1 MKFEEGQIVRKDGK
15 IYVGYKLPNGKIVLA
30 LDPDAYQDI
39 VDMPDPIVI
48 GFGVRVYNYST
59 ATLWFTVEG
68 SGGGWTWAGADQLG
82 SVASGQNAAF
92 RVGSIATRAKP
103 ASATTD
109 SVTLLFTAYSDAYT
123 TDIGTYPVIVDY
135 HWIDSDAMSL
145 LDLDNF
151 DGGTLEDWTQSNWGG
166 TAFAI
171 STDYVL
177 SSPNSARNSRYIYL
191 DSGTWTGYIKKTFTV
206 PAATEAYLISNVK
219 YVGYVQSG
227 QSYAPKVQVREMRI
241 SKAGSIITRSGSDPY
256 VMNQDNLTQDK
267 QTNWLRMI
275 APIDVNETAEYRLE
289 TVYYL
294 HSNFSNKQSRLRA
307 YHDDLK
313 VVYT

>member
-1 MKFEEGQIVRKDGK
+1 MKLEEGQIARKDGRV
-15 IYVGYKLPNGKIVLA
+15 YVGYRLPNGKIVLA
-30 LDPDAYQDI
+30 LDPDSYQDI

-48 GFGVRVYNYST
+48 GFGVGIFNYT
-59 ATLWFTVEG
+59 TDTLWFTVEG
-68 SGGGWTWAGADQLG
+68 SGGGWSWAGATQLG
-82 SVASGQNAAF
+82 SIASGTNGTF
-92 RVGSIATRAKP
+92 RVGSIATRTKP

-109 SVTLLFTAYSDAYT
+109 DVTLMFTAYSDAYVT
-123 TDIGTYPVIVDY
+123 EIGTYPVIVAY

-151 DGGTLEDWTQSNWGG
+151 DDGTLEDWTQSNWGG

-171 STDYVL
+171 STAYVL
-177 SSPNSARNSRYIYL
+177 SSPNSARNSRHIFQT
-191 DSGTWTGYIKKTFTV
+191 SGTWTGYIKKTFTV

-219 YVGYVQSG
+219 YVGYITPG
-227 QSYAPKVQVREMRI
+227 QTYSARVQVREMRI
-241 SKAGSIITRSGSDPY
+241 SKAGSIIVRTGSTPY
-256 VMNQDNLTQDK
+256 IMTQGNHEENK

-289 TVYYL
+289 TRYYL
-294 HSNFSNKQSRLRA
+294 YSSGSDRQSRLRA
-307 YHDDLK
+307 YYDDLK

>member
-1 MKFEEGQIVRKDGK
+1 MKLEEGQIVRKDGR
-15 IYVGYKLPNGKIVLA
+15 IYVGYRLPNGKIVLA

-59 ATLWFTVEG
+59 ETLWFTVEG
-68 SGGGWTWAGADQLG
+68 SGGGWSWAGVDQLG

-109 SVTLLFTAYSDAYT
+109 SVTLIFTAYSDAYI
-123 TDIGTYPVIVDY
+123 TDIGTYPVIVSY
-135 HWIDSDAMSL
+135 NWIDSDAMSL

-171 STDYVL
+171 STAYVL
-177 SSPNSARNSRYIYL
+177 SSPNSARNSRHIFL
-191 DSGTWTGYIKKTFTV
+191 DSGTWRGYIKKTFTV

-227 QSYAPKVQVREMRI
+227 QSFRSHVQVREMRI
-241 SKAGSIITRSGSDPY
+241 SKAGTIITRSGSDPY
-256 VMNQDNLTQDK
+256 IMAQDNLTQDK

-275 APIDVNETAEYRLE
+275 APIDVDETAEYRLE

-294 HSNFSNKQSRLRA
+294 HSSQSNLMSRLRA

>member
-109 SVTLLFTAYSDAYT
+109 SVTLLFTAYSDAYS
-123 TDIGTYPVIVDY
+123 TDVGTYPLIVSY

-151 DGGTLEDWTQSNWGG
+151 DGGTLEAWVKADTTPKKCAIIDIEGVKSLG
-166 TAFAI
+166 TDDDGYLKCFVQLAH
-171 STDYVL
+171 
-177 SSPNSARNSRYIYL
+177 PN
-191 DSGTWTGYIKKTFTV
+191 
-206 PAATEAYLISNVK
+206 P
-219 YVGYVQSG
+219 
-227 QSYAPKVQVREMRI
+227 P
-241 SKAGSIITRSGSDPY
+241 
-256 VMNQDNLTQDK
+256 
-267 QTNWLRMI
+267 
-275 APIDVNETAEYRLE
+275 
-289 TVYYL
+289 
-294 HSNFSNKQSRLRA
+294 
-307 YHDDLK
+307 
-313 VVYT
+313 